1 MKHRIRKMRFD
12 RWSIPLVLIS
22 IVLLI
27 ALDVLY
33 FVTYTQNVEDAF
45 EESISQT
52 IEQIR
57 LNVMNQFVLMENL
70 TSYLALNS
78 TINRALSPGSA
89 PQSMDAQYD
98 EMQALRAL
106 LRACSTVNRDLS
118 SRLYVDSSKMYA
130 HEREFF
136 YPLTELVQNPLFA
149 QVGFQSSFVLYPETV
164 GNNEEY
170 RICCIRLIRSLSN
183 VGTSI
188 GAVATVI
195 DEKDIWSSL
204 SAFETDGR
212 SIYLID
218 RNMRVISCGDKQLI
232 GRPSALPGQAD
243 AAGSRGAY
251 QGKSGQIVYTKP
263 VGTTEWNIVCEVQPT
278 AYPGHTVFR
287 GPVFLAFALS
297 CLMLAA
303 MGYVYSRFIQRATDR
318 VNVLSNVFKGE
329 TMVELPVTR
338 FPLFKQFDE
347 SINNAC
353 ELVQSGYE
361 QMKLQVRMQSQLLQ
375 LQINPHLL
383 YNSLDTVLWLVR
395 KGDTKQS
402 ERMISAMS
410 RYLRLILNNG
420 NDTVTLKDE
429 IDLMNA
435 YIEMQKISCPRLVSD
450 FMADQEAES
459 LYLPKLTLQ
468 PIAENA
474 ILHGIIPDHKPT
486 GRIDVLC
493 YTENQALYVVIT
505 DNGVGIPKEQLAKMA
520 IGFDRTDA
528 YGLYNV
534 DQRIKL
540 FSGGNDYGVSIV
552 STEGVSTTVTLKI
565 AIKRALQEDTEIASL

>member
-1 MKHRIRKMRFD
+1 M
-12 RWSIPLVLIS
+12 
-22 IVLLI
+22 
-27 ALDVLY
+27 
-33 FVTYTQNVEDAF
+33 
-45 EESISQT
+45 
-52 IEQIR
+52 
-57 LNVMNQFVLMENL
+57 
-70 TSYLALNS
+70 
-78 TINRALSPGSA
+78 
-89 PQSMDAQYD
+89 
-98 EMQALRAL
+98 
-106 LRACSTVNRDLS
+106 
-118 SRLYVDSSKMYA
+118 
-130 HEREFF
+130 
-136 YPLTELVQNPLFA
+136 
-149 QVGFQSSFVLYPETV
+149 
-164 GNNEEY
+164 
-170 RICCIRLIRSLSN
+170 
-183 VGTSI
+183 
-188 GAVATVI
+188 
-195 DEKDIWSSL
+195 
-204 SAFETDGR
+204 
-212 SIYLID
+212 
-218 RNMRVISCGDKQLI
+218 
-232 GRPSALPGQAD
+232 LPGQAD

-395 KGDTKQS
+395 RGDTKQS

-493 YTENQALYVVIT
+493 YTEDQALYVVIT